1 MQYIGE
7 SDHMA
12 WVVRDVMKEKI
23 ESRKKK
29 YLYVQGVLFP
39 TQLANC
45 FCFALF

>member
-23 ESRKKK
+23 ESRKKNDFMYK
-29 YLYVQGVLFP
+29 E
-39 TQLANC
+39 
-45 FCFALF
+45 FCFQLN